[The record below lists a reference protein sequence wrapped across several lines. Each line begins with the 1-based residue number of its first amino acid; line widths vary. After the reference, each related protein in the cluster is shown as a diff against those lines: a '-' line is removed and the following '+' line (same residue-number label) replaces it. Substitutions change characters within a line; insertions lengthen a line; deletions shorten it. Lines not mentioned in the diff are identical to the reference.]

1 MAAVV
6 LGPTAVL
13 VAIYM
18 GKMETPRFVAPA
30 MPLLSLGTALLI
42 EALIAAST
50 RVRVVA
56 LTVLVA
62 AGLASWVARRPAHVW
77 DGFLYHLATFMTP
90 YEMYQEKSFLDAT
103 NGKMFDVLELSCD
116 ACRAQDL
123 NILSVEWRQFNEIAR
138 RLILAGARG
147 ARVERAGSELLA
159 GSPPAFQYRF
169 DLDGRKITLI
179 LFERPHELPDPREV
193 ITVADFLS
201 TRSRT
206 TVVTSDPALRKALL
220 DSRPTTT
227 AGFGA
232 RYVLWEHVSTYSA
245 HLPQSP

>member
-56 LTVLVA
+56 LTVLVV
-62 AGLASWVARRPAHVW
+62 AGLASWAARKPAHVW
-77 DGFLYHLATFMTP
+77 DGFRDHLATFMTP

-103 NGKMFDVLELSCD
+103 NGKMFDDALELSCD

-123 NILSVEWRQFNEIAR
+123 NILSIEWRQFNEITR
-138 RLILAGARG
+138 RLILAG
-147 ARVERAGSELLA
+147 ARVERAGSESLA

-220 DSRPTTT
+220 DARPTTT

-245 HLPQSP
+245 HLPQHP